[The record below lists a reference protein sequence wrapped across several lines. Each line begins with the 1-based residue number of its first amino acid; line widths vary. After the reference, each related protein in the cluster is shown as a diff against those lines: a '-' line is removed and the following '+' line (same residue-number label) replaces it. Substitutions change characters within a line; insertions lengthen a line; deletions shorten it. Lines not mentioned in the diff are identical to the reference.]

1 MNFIKLKN
9 QFFFTQH
16 DIVEQDI
23 IVSINGGGF
32 KNYKIDTSNPKVQKL
47 YDLIPPYAHSRFSLS
62 AISISDDMV
71 LPHTDDIA
79 TSILFFISTC
89 GHKTQFY
96 KLNTDNPTK
105 DYVHM
110 EANQQVINNV
120 GHRPWTYKTEELVED
135 GYYIANVNDAYCVNG
150 WQPHAVIPQ
159 RKQSL
164 PQTRSMILLGTD
176 LVFAE
181 VVNLLKITNSI

>member
-16 DIVEQDI
+16 DIVEQDLI
-23 IVSINGGGF
+23 MSIHGGGF
-32 KNYKIDTSNPKVQKL
+32 KNYRIDTSHPKVQKL
-47 YDLIPPYAHSRFSLS
+47 YDLIPPHAHSRFSLS
-62 AISISDDMV
+62 AISISDDEV

-79 TSILFFISTC
+79 TSILFFINTS

-110 EANQQVINNV
+110 EANQQAVNDV
-120 GHRPWTYKTEELVED
+120 VHRPWTYKTEDLVED
-135 GYYIANVNDAYCVNG
+135 GYYIAKNYDAYCING